1 MDKNY
6 KTNRSTNYDPTGF
19 NKSFESNDKP
29 LLNTPKKYT
38 QTNRNTSENTFDED
52 IIILPHKQPFEKII
66 IDMRDLIFKILEIL
80 EDRENPIPFIFANEE
95 RRFHFS
101 IILILFGCLFLLL
114 SSLMKS

>member
-19 NKSFESNDKP
+19 NKSFESTDKP
-29 LLNTPKKYT
+29 LLNTPKKY
-38 QTNRNTSENTFDED
+38 TFDED
-52 IIILPHKQPFEKII
+52 IIILPHKQSFEKII